1 MRCFSSLHI
10 ISQETLINIWIF
22 IMKDQMSNFMFN
34 NRIVISNDGK
44 IINREK
50 LHVKGTLYFLTP
62 NIFL

>member
-10 ISQETLINIWIF
+10 ISLETLINIWIF

-34 NRIVISNDGK
+34 NRIVINNDGK

-50 LHVKGTLYFLTP
+50 LHVKGT
-62 NIFL
+62 